1 MRKKVV
7 RYGLISTSEIG
18 MKAHLPASLESKNS
32 KIVSISSRTVS
43 KAKAAAGE
51 HGINRVNAK
60 CPGTI
65 KTEQTAKA
73 LAHKVPEG
81 ISLERFGTP
90 EDTGEVVAFMASAE
104 PNFITGQAI
113 TVDGFQSIT

>member
-1 MRKKVV
+1 
-7 RYGLISTSEIG
+7 

-32 KIVSISSRTVS
+32 EIVSISSRTAS

-51 HGINRVNAK
+51 HGINRVNAI

-73 LAHKVPEG
+73 LANPEG
-81 ISLERFGTP
+81 ISLGRFGTP
-90 EDTGEVVAFMASAE
+90 EDIGEVVAFLASAE
-104 PNFITGQAI
+104 PYFITGQAI